1 MDDPG
6 SPFVFDGEGSKA
18 DAGIGVGFGHKGVG
32 TELWSYFSVIRAV
45 RDVEVVNS
53 VVIGA
58 QASRRPG
65 ERDDVVAGLLAGSR
79 PVGTSHTLPS
89 ASAVTA
95 LTEQRR
101 SVTKGDV
108 FRVVV
113 KAVVEEGDYFDS
125 ISSVRLRLADGRTV
139 AVPVPMT
146 WCGADTPLPETPGVC
161 PFPEGAIGDVIDA
174 ANRDA

>member
-18 DAGIGVGFGHKGVG
+18 ETGIGVGFGHKGVG
-32 TELWSYFSVIRAV
+32 TELWTYFSVIRAV
-45 RDVEVVNS
+45 HDVEVVES

-58 QASRRPG
+58 PGSRRRGP
-65 ERDDVVAGLLAGSR
+65 RDDVDAGLVAGAR
-79 PVGTSHTLPS
+79 PVGTNDVPPS
-89 ASAVTA
+89 PSAVTA

-101 SVTKGDV
+101 HVTKGDV

-113 KAVVEEGDYFDS
+113 RAVVEEGDYFDS
-125 ISSVRLRLADGRTV
+125 ISSVRLRLADGRVV

-146 WCGADTPLPETPGVC
+146 WCGADTPLPEAPGVC